1 MARCI
6 HEFVMGIK
14 IHYYSTVFL
23 EHALHLSPVW
33 EHCYEFRQNSL
44 KQYNTF

>member
-1 MARCI
+1 MAKCI

-14 IHYYSTVFL
+14 IQYYRGVFL
-23 EHALHLSPVW
+23 EQALQVSPVW

-44 KQYNTF
+44 K